1 MKAERTYVEGATALL
16 PYEDQGSV
24 ADLLREAADASPERT
39 ALVCGSERIS
49 YAELAERAERLA
61 GGLAARGFGPGDPIA
76 LALGNTP
83 AFAISFFAIGM
94 LGGVAVPLNPQF
106 EEAELEFFFR
116 EAGVRAV
123 IADPKRASVSLRIGA
138 RLDGPIDVISTGRAG
153 RRTPALD
160 SLLDS
165 PALEEA
171 LGSLDDDAVYQY
183 SSGSTGRPKRAPRT
197 HRQLLAEA
205 DSLAATLGLRDD
217 DTILC
222 AIPLHHTYGLGC
234 CLTAAVRSRATLV
247 LDESRPVT
255 LRRMRILKLLEK
267 EQVTV
272 FPSVPY
278 ILRLLG
284 ESSTTVDLQPLRL
297 CFSAAAAL
305 PRSTFEGFRS
315 KFGIAVRQLYGCT
328 EAGAVT
334 ANLDEDPDATWA
346 SVGRPLGGVEVRIV
360 DDAGDPLDT
369 GRIGEIAIASPAM
382 TRRYARHDEQT
393 RLAFRDGYFLTGDRG
408 RLDEEGRLFIT
419 GRKKLLIDVRGDKV
433 DPIEVEDVLATHPKV
448 REVVVVG
455 ARGSV
460 EGEELVKAV
469 VVPDGAC
476 EARELI
482 RFCRERLVRYKVPE
496 LVEFRDEIPKSATGK
511 ILRKYLVE

>member
-1 MKAERTYVEGATALL
+1 VLPDERL
-16 PYEDQGSV
+16 GSF
-24 ADLLREAADASPERT
+24 ADLLREAASTSPERP
-39 ALVCGSERIS
+39 ALVFGSERIG
-49 YAELAERAERLA
+49 YADLAERAERLA
-61 GGLAARGFGPGDPIA
+61 GGLAAQGLGPGDPIA

-83 AFAISFFAIGM
+83 AFATSFFAIGI
-94 LGGVAVPLNPQF
+94 LGAVAVPLNPQF

-123 IADPKRASVSLRIGA
+123 IADPKRASASLRIA
-138 RLDGPIDVISTGRAG
+138 SRLEEPINVISTGRAG
-153 RRTPALD
+153 RRAPALD
-160 SLLDS
+160 ALLDA
-165 PALEEA
+165 PALA
-171 LGSLDDDAVYQY
+171 AAPGRADDDAVYQY

-197 HRQLLAEA
+197 HGQLLAEA

-255 LRRMRILKLLEK
+255 LRRMRILKLLEN

-278 ILRLLG
+278 ILRLLA
-284 ESSTTVDLQPLRL
+284 ESSTSVDLGRLRL

-315 KFGIAVRQLYGCT
+315 KFGVSVRQLYGCT

-334 ANLDEDPDATWA
+334 ANLDEDPDVTSA
-346 SVGRPLGGVEVRIV
+346 SVGRPLEGVDVRIV
-360 DDAGDPLDT
+360 DDSGEPRDP
-369 GRIGEIAIASPAM
+369 GRIGEIAIASAAM
-382 TRRYARHDEQT
+382 TRGYARHDEQT

-455 ARGSV
+455 ASSSV
-460 EGEELVKAV
+460 EGEQLVKAV

-496 LVEFRDEIPKSATGK
+496 QVEFRDEIPKSSTGK

>member
-1 MKAERTYVEGATALL
+1 MHAEGGTTALL
-16 PYEDQGSV
+16 PDHGPRST
-24 ADLLREAADASPERT
+24 ADLLQEAAAAAPQRA
-39 ALVCGSERIS
+39 ALVCGNERIE
-49 YAELAERAERLA
+49 YADLAGRAERLA
-61 GGLAARGFGPGDPIA
+61 GGLAARGLGPGDPIA
-76 LALGNTP
+76 LTLGNTP
-83 AFAISFFAIGM
+83 AFVTSFFAIAA
-94 LGGVAVPLNPQF
+94 LGGIAVPLNPQF
-106 EEAELEFFFR
+106 EETELEFYLR

-123 IADPKRASVSLRIGA
+123 IADPKRTSVSLRIA
-138 RLDGPIDVISTGRAG
+138 SRLDRTIDVISTGRPG
-153 RRTPALD
+153 RRVPALD
-160 SLLDS
+160 SLLDG
-165 PALEEA
+165 PALDA
-171 LGSLDDDAVYQY
+171 AAAGTDDDAVYQY

-197 HRQLLAEA
+197 HAQLLAEA
-205 DSLAATLGLRDD
+205 DSLVATLGLRED

-255 LRRMRILKLLEK
+255 LRRMRILKLLEN
-267 EQVTV
+267 EGVTV

-278 ILRLLG
+278 ILRLLA
-284 ESSTTVDLQPLRL
+284 ESSTTVDLERLRL

-305 PRSTFEGFRS
+305 PRSTFDGFRN
-315 KFGIAVRQLYGCT
+315 KFGVAARQLYGCT
-328 EAGAVT
+328 EAGAVS
-334 ANLDEDPDATWA
+334 ANLDEDPDATAA
-346 SVGRPLGGVEVRIV
+346 SVGRPIEDVDVRIV
-360 DDAGDPLDT
+360 DEAGNQLEP
-369 GRIGEIAIASPAM
+369 GRIGEIAISSPAM
-382 TRRYARHDEQT
+382 TRGYTRHDEQT
-393 RLAFRDGYFLTGDRG
+393 RLAFRDGYFFTGDRG

-433 DPIEVEDVLATHPKV
+433 DPVEVEDVLATHPKV

-455 ARGSV
+455 AKGSV

-476 EARELI
+476 EGRELI